1 MKKKL
6 LYLTSILLFSAAVSN
21 AQNVVRTWIFPSP
34 STSPFPSVGVAYT
47 SETTIN
53 GLTLVPGAS
62 ITTFGVCDGSNTNAT
77 TFTDGAIF
85 SGRIKFGG
93 GGIGATPALV
103 QADYLSPTANFMPNQ
118 RYLSFPVA
126 AGSTTVKV
134 WFKTSTGGT
143 PKSVI
148 CTDGISFKAFVTT
161 VGSTPGPAVDGAI
174 LTANYSGVAGKLYLF
189 SDLGSNIYQ
198 IEVTGPD
205 PALAVNNFQ
214 KESPIVVS
222 ARNGKINLSNVKSST
237 KVSVYNVLGSLVKS
251 IQADADTSLDIN
263 SGVYIVK
270 TKSVNGEKSVKVIVQ

>member
-161 VGSTPGPAVDGAI
+161 VGQLNFFRWALEKDIIPYIQSNLDAIEKDMNISMREHYGSTNSSNSSDPKSE
-174 LTANYSGVAGKLYLF
+174 LTINSTDSSRRKRTEL
-189 SDLGSNIYQ
+189 SKS
-198 IEVTGPD
+198 
-205 PALAVNNFQ
+205 ALKKVNLHQ
-214 KESPIVVS
+214 CDIVVS
-222 ARNGKINLSNVKSST
+222 FG
-237 KVSVYNVLGSLVKS
+237 
-251 IQADADTSLDIN
+251 
-263 SGVYIVK
+263 
-270 TKSVNGEKSVKVIVQ
+270 